1 MEEPQPEMAATTTA
15 TTTTTTTINNNSDSD
30 ASPGRS
36 SPASQQSEPGSR
48 AAPDAAATRPDV
60 PAAAAGLSRRRRAAD
75 WEIMQGLRTGQ
86 RCDDKPKKFEGYLLK
101 RRKWPLKGWHKRF
114 FCLEKGILTYAK
126 SSTDMAKGK
135 NHGSVD
141 LGLSVISTKSKGRRI
156 DIDAEEFIYH
166 LKVKNQAQFQQ
177 WVSQLQHH
185 RLYRQHEITFGSREA
200 PKMTSPAA
208 EDSGGVPGGN
218 GPSGALTLCKC
229 PLNDPPTCRRHHCY
243 RELMLS
249 ARTCTQV
256 CLAGSVLGTQGFNT
270 CKCSKMAAK
279 ESAASENPQV
289 NAAVSSDVPSTSTN
303 ARELMTL
310 KKEVTE
316 DVTNVDQNL
325 LAEVVCKGSKQS
337 LLAVGTSA
345 SKVLV
350 EAHDGTE
357 PKIGAET
364 SDEVVESVG
373 AGRGATTCG
382 IDTNTLVVTFY
393 PALGSN
399 YTNSLTCDTSSEE
412 MPPTHGFDEH
422 TCKEAHVVD
431 FTSRRKSERPMGEGE
446 VPTVCLN
453 SLAAH
458 HDRNFNGLRTLRQGT
473 DVGVNTDSDGETI
486 ETEHNARVKIM
497 GHTHPRMLL
506 KGRIKRSAPTPQVIV
521 DTLSTDKSALTH
533 PERVDQLATLKQCES
548 SGPCLTDSGC
558 GMQRGLEPDP
568 EHLQGTSSDVKAEN
582 LPNCELPESVLTSP
596 VFTLPPS
603 HSGNDP
609 TCSVEGEKAT
619 STNVECLSFA
629 YTSPKYRDNQ
639 QAVPHLSFRTIQDSD
654 TTGQDLAFSFESRWL
669 HELAQSR
676 TGPCFDG
683 STGRLNKGPC
693 CKQAELGL
701 DWLLATVESSDD
713 SIEGIHRVPVVS
725 DVALP
730 AVPDGAAGHIS
741 GLSHSGMVAE
751 SQHSGQS
758 STQYCTALPEQTGSE
773 LRDTLQTF
781 LFLHSDSSFYVNL
794 QDSPSE
800 IPKFK
805 HSEFGSC
812 QTDNQ
817 SSEHSGE
824 MLS

>member
-1 MEEPQPEMAATTTA
+1 MEEPQQEMATTATA
-15 TTTTTTTINNNSDSD
+15 TTTTTTTTNNNSDSD

-36 SPASQQSEPGSR
+36 SPASQHSEPGSR
-48 AAPDAAATRPDV
+48 AAPDAAAVRPDV
-60 PAAAAGLSRRRRAAD
+60 PAPATGSSRRRRAAD

-86 RCDDKPKKFEGYLLK
+86 RCDDKPRKFEGYLLK

-208 EDSGGVPGGN
+208 EDSGAVPGGN

-229 PLNDPPTCRRHHCY
+229 PLNEPPTCRRHHCY

-256 CLAGSVLGTQGFNT
+256 CLVGSVLGMQGFNT

-289 NAAVSSDVPSTSTN
+289 NVAVPSDVPLTSTN
-303 ARELMTL
+303 ARDLMTL
-310 KKEVTE
+310 KKEVAE
-316 DVTNVDQNL
+316 DVRNADENL
-325 LAEVVCKGSKQS
+325 LVEVVCKGSKEI
-337 LLAVGTSA
+337 LLAVGTSESA
-345 SKVLV
+345 SKMFVD
-350 EAHDGTE
+350 AHNGTE
-357 PKIGAET
+357 PKIAA
-364 SDEVVESVG
+364 DEVVESVG
-373 AGRGATTCG
+373 AGQGATTCG
-382 IDTNTLVVTFY
+382 IDTDTLVVTFY

-399 YTNSLTCDTSSEE
+399 YTNSLTCDISSEE
-412 MPPTHGFDEH
+412 MLPTHGFDEH
-422 TCKEAHVVD
+422 TCKGANVVD
-431 FTSRRKSERPMGEGE
+431 FTSKRESERRMGEGE

-453 SLAAH
+453 SLAAR
-458 HDRNFNGLRTLRQGT
+458 HDRNFNGLQTLRQGT

-506 KGRIKRSAPTPQVIV
+506 KGRIKRSAPLPQVIV

-533 PERVDQLATLKQCES
+533 PESVDQLATLKLCDN
-548 SGPCLTDSGC
+548 SGPCLIDSGC
-558 GMQRGLEPDP
+558 GMQRDLEPDLEQP
-568 EHLQGTSSDVKAEN
+568 QGTSSDVKAEN
-582 LPNCELPESVLTSP
+582 LPNCQLPESVLTSP
-596 VFTLPPS
+596 VFTFPPS
-603 HSGNDP
+603 HTGNDP
-609 TCSVEGEKAT
+609 TSSVGGEKDT
-619 STNVECLSFA
+619 STNMECLSFN
-629 YTSPKYRDNQ
+629 YTCPKYGDNQ
-639 QAVPHLSFRTIQDSD
+639 QTVPHLSFRTIQDSD
-654 TTGQDLAFSFESRWL
+654 TAGQDLTSSFESRWF
-669 HELAQSR
+669 HELAQPR
-676 TGPCFDG
+676 TWPCVDG
-683 STGRLNKGPC
+683 STGRLNKGSC

-713 SIEGIHRVPVVS
+713 SIEGIHPVPVIS

-730 AVPDGAAGHIS
+730 AVPYAAGHIS

-751 SQHSGQS
+751 SQQSGQS
-758 STQYCTALPEQTGSE
+758 STQYCTALPEQTVSE

-794 QDSPSE
+794 QHSPSE
-800 IPKFK
+800 IPKFMQ
-805 HSEFGSC
+805 SEFGSC
-812 QTDNQ
+812 QTANQ